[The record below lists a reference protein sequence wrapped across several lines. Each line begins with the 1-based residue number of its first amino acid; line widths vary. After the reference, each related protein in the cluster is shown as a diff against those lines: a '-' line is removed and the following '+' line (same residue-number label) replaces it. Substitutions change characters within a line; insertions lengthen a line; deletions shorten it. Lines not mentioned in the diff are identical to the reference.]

1 MKHYDAF
8 RFLKV
13 AATVFVLGCFWWLS
27 VSCVSYES
35 VPKENANVTQTPPAD
50 DGRKYYSLGPF
61 SEVLAAVILNG
72 EWFYIDRK
80 GNRVVL

>member
-50 DGRKYYSLGPF
+50 GRKFVFLGSD
-61 SEVLAAVILNG
+61 SEGLDAVRLTG
-72 EWFYIDRK
+72 T
-80 GNRVVL
+80 